1 MVKAYVVCEYRDSN
15 PGMKFEA
22 VYTSFNMETA
32 FARAVT
38 LAKEL
43 AVSTLLLIPAWHTNR
58 SMINMIERCM
68 ILFPE
73 LVG

>member
-15 PGMKFEA
+15 PGIKFEA

-32 FARAVT
+32 FVRAVT

-43 AVSTLLLIPAWHTNR
+43 AVSTLLLIPA
-58 SMINMIERCM
+58 
-68 ILFPE
+68 
-73 LVG
+73 